1 MLFRSVVAGEHAAEH
16 HEVRAGAE
24 GLAHVPGAGAPAVG
38 HDAAA
43 ESVRTMQFAMQVKS
57 IQNRPVV
64 QLDPQEK
71 LILELRNEVEALRE
85 ENAQLLGEK
94 SALTDAVKSLN
105 KEVSKLKNFK
115 MNLMATLKD
124 DDQVEFANEASGDRL
139 VSSVLQSAK
148 PTASPR
154 QTSGSMMSDRTGAY
168 GSTPVASPARF
179 GSQNQNGSRSHSSTL
194 TSPSVTGSPGGFGGK
209 VDGKEFFRQARARLS
224 YEKFSQFLSN
234 IKELNA
240 HKQTRQETL
249 ARASEIFGDANA
261 DL

>member
-1 MLFRSVVAGEHAAEH
+1 M
-16 HEVRAGAE
+16 
-24 GLAHVPGAGAPAVG
+24 
-38 HDAAA
+38 
-43 ESVRTMQFAMQVKS
+43 
-57 IQNRPVV
+57 
-64 QLDPQEK
+64 
-71 LILELRNEVEALRE
+71 LELAARISAMGFATKTAQMQAEIDELTEQVEEARAKNKQMQKQMIAMEGEVAEAQDKLELARE
-85 ENAQLLGEK
+85 ENAQLQGEK

-115 MNLMATLKD
+115 MHLMATLKD
-124 DDQVEFANEASGDRL
+124 VDQNELTNDASGDRL

-154 QTSGSMMSDRTGAY
+154 QGTSYLSERTGAY
-168 GSTPVASPARF
+168 GNTPSASPARF
-179 GSQNQNGSRSHSSTL
+179 TNGSHSSTV
-194 TSPSVTGSPGGFGGK
+194 TSPSPVSINGAGGK

-261 DL
+261 DLYATFETLLVKHLPK

>member
-1 MLFRSVVAGEHAAEH
+1 M
-16 HEVRAGAE
+16 
-24 GLAHVPGAGAPAVG
+24 
-38 HDAAA
+38 
-43 ESVRTMQFAMQVKS
+43 
-57 IQNRPVV
+57 
-64 QLDPQEK
+64 
-71 LILELRNEVEALRE
+71 LELASRISAMGFATKTQQMQAEIDDLAEQMEEARAKNKQMQKQMIAMEGEVAEAQDKLELARE

-154 QTSGSMMSDRTGAY
+154 QTSGSRMSDRTGAY

-179 GSQNQNGSRSHSSTL
+179 GSQNQNGSNRSHSSTL

-249 ARASEIFGDANA
+249 VRASEIFGDVNA
-261 DL
+261 DLYATFETLLVKHLPK

>member
-1 MLFRSVVAGEHAAEH
+1 
-16 HEVRAGAE
+16 
-24 GLAHVPGAGAPAVG
+24 
-38 HDAAA
+38 
-43 ESVRTMQFAMQVKS
+43 
-57 IQNRPVV
+57 
-64 QLDPQEK
+64 
-71 LILELRNEVEALRE
+71 
-85 ENAQLLGEK
+85 
-94 SALTDAVKSLN
+94 
-105 KEVSKLKNFK
+105 VSKLKNFK

-194 TSPSVTGSPGGFGGK
+194 TSPSATGSPGGFGGK

-261 DL
+261 DLYATFETLLVKHLPK

>member
-1 MLFRSVVAGEHAAEH
+1 M
-16 HEVRAGAE
+16 
-24 GLAHVPGAGAPAVG
+24 
-38 HDAAA
+38 
-43 ESVRTMQFAMQVKS
+43 
-57 IQNRPVV
+57 
-64 QLDPQEK
+64 
-71 LILELRNEVEALRE
+71 LELASRISAMGFATKTQQMQAEIDDLAEQMEEARAKNKQMQKQMIAMEGEVAEAQDKLELARE

-139 VSSVLQSAK
+139 VSSVLQSAT

-154 QTSGSMMSDRTGAY
+154 QTSTGSMMSDRTGAY

-179 GSQNQNGSRSHSSTL
+179 GSQNQNGSNRSHSSTL
-194 TSPSVTGSPGGFGGK
+194 TSPSATGSPGGFGGK

-261 DL
+261 DLYATFETLLVKHLPK